1 MLNSP
6 SEMSFNRI
14 FFQARRQE
22 VALGAARRIKS
33 VAGNLNRLAGV
44 LCMVMFAMLGCGVYS
59 FSGSAN
65 PHLKTVAVPIFD
77 DQTAEFGV
85 KEQLTNAIIASFNR
99 DNTLKIA
106 DRRVADV
113 IVAGT
118 ILRLNEQ
125 AGAYTSQ
132 EQVQEIRVYLTAKIK
147 CDDVKKR
154 KVLWEEELTQFGAY
168 SPGGANSGDR
178 QSAIAEAV
186 EKIAT
191 EVLNRT
197 VSGW

>member
-1 MLNSP
+1 MLKSP
-6 SEMSFNRI
+6 SEMPYEKN
-14 FFQARRQE
+14 FFKNKVEE
-22 VALGAARRIKS
+22 VALGAGRNRKQAVGGMRRWAS
-33 VAGNLNRLAGV
+33 VWCAAMLAT
-44 LCMVMFAMLGCGVYS
+44 LGCGVYS

>member
-1 MLNSP
+1 MLLL
-6 SEMSFNRI
+6 
-14 FFQARRQE
+14 A
-22 VALGAARRIKS
+22 ALLS
-33 VAGNLNRLAGV
+33 CLA
-44 LCMVMFAMLGCGVYS
+44 GCGVYS

-77 DQTAEFGV
+77 DRTAEFGV
-85 KEQLTNAIIASFNR
+85 KEQLTEAIIASFNR

-106 DRRVADV
+106 DRRVADA
-113 IVAGT
+113 IVSGT

-125 AGAYTSQ
+125 AGVYTAQ
-132 EQVQEIRVYLTAKIK
+132 EQVQEIRVYLTVKIK

-168 SPGGANSGDR
+168 VPGGANSGDR
-178 QSAIAEAV
+178 QSAISSAID
-186 EKIAT
+186 KIAT

>member
-1 MLNSP
+1 MISSP
-6 SEMSFNRI
+6 PEKSFGMSI
-14 FFQARRQE
+14 FQNKAE
-22 VALGAARRIKS
+22 LLASSAARSTKQA
-33 VAGNLNRLAGV
+33 AGRMRRWASV
-44 LCMVMFAMLGCGVYS
+44 LCATMLATLGCGVYS

>member
-1 MLNSP
+1 MINSP
-6 SEMSFNRI
+6 PEKPCRKI
-14 FFQARRQE
+14 FFQNRAE
-22 VALGAARRIKS
+22 NVALGAAMNTKLA
-33 VAGNLNRLAGV
+33 AGSLSRLARV
-44 LCMVMFAMLGCGVYS
+44 LGTVMLTTFGCGVYS

>member
-1 MLNSP
+1 MFNSP
-6 SEMSFNRI
+6 LEMSFDKNL
-14 FFQARRQE
+14 FQPKMEE
-22 VALGAARRIKS
+22 VVLNVVRNTKL
-33 VAGNLNRLAGV
+33 VAGCLSRWASVLGMVILAT
-44 LCMVMFAMLGCGVYS
+44 LGCGVYS

-106 DRRVADV
+106 DRRAADV

-147 CDDVKKR
+147 CDDVQKR
-154 KVLWEEELTQFGAY
+154 KILWEEELTQFGAY

-178 QSAIAEAV
+178 QSAITEAV

>member
-1 MLNSP
+1 MTPLPLAKPFWNGFFRNQIELVARSAAAHTERDACAAVLVRLISLLMLST
-6 SEMSFNRI
+6 
-14 FFQARRQE
+14 
-22 VALGAARRIKS
+22 
-33 VAGNLNRLAGV
+33 
-44 LCMVMFAMLGCGVYS
+44 LGCGVYS

-125 AGAYTSQ
+125 AGAYTAQ

-147 CDDVKKR
+147 CDDIKKR
-154 KVLWEEELTQFGAY
+154 KVLWEEELTQFGTY
-168 SPGGANSGDR
+168 SPGEANSGDR
-178 QSAIAEAV
+178 QSAINEAV

>member
-1 MLNSP
+1 MTPLPLAKPFVKKFFRSQTKLVTRSAASHTERDSCAAVRARVLSLLMLAT
-6 SEMSFNRI
+6 I
-14 FFQARRQE
+14 
-22 VALGAARRIKS
+22 
-33 VAGNLNRLAGV
+33 
-44 LCMVMFAMLGCGVYS
+44 GCGVYS

-147 CDDVKKR
+147 CDDIKKR
-154 KVLWEEELTQFGAY
+154 KVLWEEELTQFGTY
-168 SPGGANSGDR
+168 SPGEANSGDR
-178 QSAIAEAV
+178 QSAINEAV

>member
-6 SEMSFNRI
+6 SEMSFNGI
-14 FFQARRQE
+14 LFQDGRGE
-22 VALGAARRIKS
+22 GSLGAARNIKS
-33 VAGNLNRLAGV
+33 VAGNLNRLASV
-44 LCMVMFAMLGCGVYS
+44 LCMVMLATLGCGVYS

-168 SPGGANSGDR
+168 SPGGANSDDR
-178 QSAIAEAV
+178 QRAITEAV

>member
-1 MLNSP
+1 MNQTDCLP
-6 SEMSFNRI
+6 LRPP
-14 FFQARRQE
+14 AAKRH
-22 VALGAARRIKS
+22 GAATPARAVLLLAALFS
-33 VAGNLNRLAGV
+33 WVA
-44 LCMVMFAMLGCGVYS
+44 GCGVYS

-65 PHLKTVAVPIFD
+65 PHLKTVAVPIFED
-77 DQTAEFGV
+77 RTAEFGV
-85 KEQLTNAIIASFNR
+85 KEQLTEAIIASFNR

-106 DRRVADV
+106 DRRVADA
-113 IVAGT
+113 IVSGT

-125 AGAYTSQ
+125 AGVYTAQ
-132 EQVQEIRVYLTAKIK
+132 EQVQEIRVYLTVKIK

-168 SPGGANSGDR
+168 VPGGANSGDR
-178 QSAIAEAV
+178 QSAINSAID
-186 EKIAT
+186 KIAT